1 MDEVRQID
9 KCSVVDTAITEGSN
23 FVGDSGLN
31 WKPVKGYKM
40 LCDVGGFG
48 ETQNETGGTVLNSL
62 ETIQKIIGGTYQE
75 GVAIL

>member
-9 KCSVVDTAITEGSN
+9 RCSVVDTAITEGSN

-48 ETQNETGGTVLNSL
+48 VNAQLKSCLL
-62 ETIQKIIGGTYQE
+62 ETRSRCYGC
-75 GVAIL
+75 

>member
-9 KCSVVDTAITEGSN
+9 RCSVVCTAITEGSN

-31 WKPVKGYKM
+31 WKPVKGYRM

-48 ETQNETGGTVLNSL
+48 ETQNETGGTVRMVVHNYTLSL
-62 ETIQKIIGGTYQE
+62 
-75 GVAIL
+75 